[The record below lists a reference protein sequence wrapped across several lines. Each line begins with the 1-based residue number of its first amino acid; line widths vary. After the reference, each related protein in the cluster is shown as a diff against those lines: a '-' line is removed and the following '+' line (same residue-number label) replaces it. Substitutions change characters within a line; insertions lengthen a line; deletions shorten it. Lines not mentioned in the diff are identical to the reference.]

1 MFESILASSTDAELS
16 ITTAII
22 SILAAAVLGLIISL
36 IYIFSDKNKKYST
49 NFAITLVILPAV
61 VTIVIM
67 LVGSNIARAFSLAGA
82 FALVRFRSVPGDSKD
97 IASVFFAMAIG
108 LSTGMGYLGFAFS
121 ATAIIGLIYL
131 VLMRSGYAVR
141 KRVEK
146 ELKITIPEDMNYQG
160 AFDDLFDKYTKK
172 NSLDRIKTTN
182 LGTLYE
188 LTYHVSMN
196 DKIDEKQFIDEIRCR
211 NGNLNIVLCNMADN
225 NIVL

>member
-1 MFESILASSTDAELS
+1 MSV
-16 ITTAII
+16 TTALI
-22 SILAAAVLGLIISL
+22 SIVAAIAIGLIISI
-36 IYIFSDKNKKYST
+36 IYILSDKNKKYST

-97 IASVFFAMAIG
+97 IASVFFAMATG
-108 LSTGMGYLGFAFS
+108 LATGMGYIGFAFA
-121 ATAIIGLIYL
+121 ATGIIGLMYFI
-131 VLMRSGYAVR
+131 LMRSGYAVR
-141 KRVEK
+141 KKTDK

-160 AFDDLFDKYTKK
+160 AFDDLFGKYTKK

-188 LTYHVSMN
+188 LTYHITMN
-196 DKIDEKQFIDEIRCR
+196 EGVNEKSFIDEIRCR
-211 NGNLNIVLCNMADN
+211 NGNLNIVLCNIADN
-225 NIVL
+225 NMVL

>member
-1 MFESILASSTDAELS
+1 M
-16 ITTAII
+16 
-22 SILAAAVLGLIISL
+22 
-36 IYIFSDKNKKYST
+36 
-49 NFAITLVILPAV
+49 PAV

-97 IASVFFAMAIG
+97 IASVFFAMSTG
-108 LSTGMGYLGFAFS
+108 LATGMGYIGFAFA
-121 ATAIIGLIYL
+121 ATGIIGVIYF

-141 KRVEK
+141 KRTDK

-160 AFDDLFDKYTKK
+160 AFDDLFNKYTKK

-196 DKIDEKQFIDEIRCR
+196 ETTNEKEFIDEIRCR
-211 NGNLNIVLCNMADN
+211 NGNLNIVLCNISDN
-225 NIVL
+225 NMVL

>member
-1 MFESILASSTDAELS
+1 MAASTD
-16 ITTAII
+16 TTI
-22 SILAAAVLGLIISL
+22 SIGTALISIVAAAVLGLIISL

-67 LVGSNIARAFSLAGA
+67 LVGSNLARAFSLAGA

-97 IASVFFAMAIG
+97 IASVFFAMSTG
-108 LSTGMGYLGFAFS
+108 LATGMGYIGFAFA
-121 ATAIIGLIYL
+121 ATGIIGILYL
-131 VLMRSGYAVR
+131 TLMRSGYAVR
-141 KRVEK
+141 RRTEK

-160 AFDDLFDKYTKK
+160 AFDDLFEKYTKK
-172 NSLDRIKTTN
+172 RSLDKIKTTN

-188 LTYHVSMN
+188 LTYHISMIDN
-196 DKIDEKQFIDEIRCR
+196 IDEKQFIDEVRCR
-211 NGNLNIVLCNMADN
+211 NGNLNIVLCNVSDN